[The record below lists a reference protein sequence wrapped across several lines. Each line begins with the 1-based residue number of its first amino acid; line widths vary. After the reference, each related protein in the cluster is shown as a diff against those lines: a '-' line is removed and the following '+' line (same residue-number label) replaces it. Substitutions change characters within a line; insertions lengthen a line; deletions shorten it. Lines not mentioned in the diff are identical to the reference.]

1 MNVSLELRNEAN
13 GVYGRQPEDRYQRLL
28 LVGAD
33 HIDDLEKRIELLR
46 SLINAWADAEDEADM
61 IRGVD
66 LFIAY
71 QALRKAVGR

>member
-1 MNVSLELRNEAN
+1 MNHNRDILDRLHHA
-13 GVYGRQPEDRYQRLL
+13 QPPRPYIRL
-28 LVGAD
+28 
-33 HIDDLEKRIELLR
+33 IDDSIIEIERLR

>member
-33 HIDDLEKRIELLR
+33 YIDDLEDQIKRLR
-46 SLINAWADAEDEADM
+46 LLINEWVDADDDPEDVDGVYHAAW
-61 IRGVD
+61 
-66 LFIAY
+66 LN
-71 QALRKAVGR
+71 LRKAVGR

>member
-33 HIDDLEKRIELLR
+33 YIDDLEDQIKRLR
-46 SLINAWADAEDEADM
+46 LLINEWVDADDDPEDIDGVYHAAW
-61 IRGVD
+61 
-66 LFIAY
+66 LN
-71 QALRKAVGR
+71 LRRAVGR

>member
-33 HIDDLEKRIELLR
+33 YIDDLEDQIKRLR
-46 SLINAWADAEDEADM
+46 LLINEWVDADDDPEDVDGVYHAAW
-61 IRGVD
+61 
-66 LFIAY
+66 LN
-71 QALRKAVGR
+71 LRRAVGR

>member
-33 HIDDLEKRIELLR
+33 YIDDLEDQIKRLR
-46 SLINAWADAEDEADM
+46 LLINEWVDADDDPEDIDGVYHAAW
-61 IRGVD
+61 
-66 LFIAY
+66 LN
-71 QALRKAVGR
+71 LRKAVGR